1 MGEELIFNK
10 NWLDRWMNVSVRRS
24 AWILVSSRQME
35 VPFPVSASCNAV
47 KLGEEGLGIMG

>member
-1 MGEELIFNK
+1 MFSK